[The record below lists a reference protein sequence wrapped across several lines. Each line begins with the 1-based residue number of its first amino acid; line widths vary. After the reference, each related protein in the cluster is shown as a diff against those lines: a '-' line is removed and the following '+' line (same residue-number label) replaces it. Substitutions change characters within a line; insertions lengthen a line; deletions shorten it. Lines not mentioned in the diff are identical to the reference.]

1 MPYLTDLAD
10 VLRKAGL
17 NVVELPGWKTR
28 GRPASTGGFDPVGN
42 LWHHTGGA
50 SNTRDYAEWMA
61 YTGRSDLPAPLC
73 QVAVDRSGTCYVSA
87 AGRANHAGTAK
98 ASGPVPAGDGNALY
112 IGWECMN
119 TGSEGWTKAQYDAM
133 VTAAAATSSHYGWT
147 PNANRAHKETSVTG
161 KWDPGLLD
169 MDKFR
174 RDIANHTG
182 DDDMPLSDEDIKR
195 IAVAV
200 RKEVHGGEQS
210 RFQRLIKAVRDT
222 AKAAR
227 KRDAKLADELERI
240 ADDSEG
246 DSAPHA

>member
-1 MPYLTDLAD
+1 MTYLTDLAD

-17 NVVELPGWKTR
+17 EVVELPGWKTR
-28 GRPASTGGFDPVGN
+28 GRPASSGGFDPVGN

-73 QVAVDRSGTCYVSA
+73 QVAVDRAGVCYVSA
-87 AGRANHAGTAK
+87 AGRANHAGSAK

-119 TGSEGWTKAQYDAM
+119 TGSEGWSSAQYDAM
-133 VTAAAATSSHYGWT
+133 VTAAAATSRHYGWT
-147 PNANRAHKETSVTG
+147 PAANRAHKETSVTG

-174 RDIANHTG
+174 RDIANYEG
-182 DDDMPLSDEDIKR
+182 QDDMADYAKQLDDIQAEIGKVRKAVSELRSKEASRHKTTIREMRSQGRTSDEI
-195 IAVAV
+195 
-200 RKEVHGGEQS
+200 
-210 RFQRLIKAVRDT
+210 L
-222 AKAAR
+222 AAIE
-227 KRDAKLADELERI
+227 A
-240 ADDSEG
+240 EG
-246 DSAPHA
+246 DSAPRA